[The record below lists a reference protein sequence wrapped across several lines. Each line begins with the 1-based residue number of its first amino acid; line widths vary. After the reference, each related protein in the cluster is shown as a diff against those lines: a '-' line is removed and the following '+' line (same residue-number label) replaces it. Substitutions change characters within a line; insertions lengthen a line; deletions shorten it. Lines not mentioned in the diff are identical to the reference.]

1 MGAIQKQLEGMVQS
15 AMGGVIGLTAKNA
28 VKAQTESAQATKEL
42 QASVEAQQQFER
54 DLKEMELPLRE
65 QELQMGELNNEQAIL
80 NIKQEK
86 NAKKLAD
93 TKQAIRNLTANKEAA
108 EADLAE
114 IDDAGPGYYQ
124 WTDPETGERL
134 PMEVA
139 DTWYKQDRQ
148 RISQQIADFEK
159 KIAEYDKA
167 LNKAQKKE
175 QKLTKAS
182 ENWNAEYMSHSL
194 KYNKLQQEVSK
205 QQRLRIREWIES
217 RKNKGGN
224 K

>member
-15 AMGGVIGLTAKNA
+15 AMGGVIGLTAKGA
-28 VKAQTESAQATKEL
+28 VKAQQESAQATKEL

-65 QELQMGELNNEQAIL
+65 QELKMGELNNEQAIL
-80 NIKQEK
+80 GIKQSK
-86 NAKKLAD
+86 NAEKLAD
-93 TKQAIRNLTANKEAA
+93 TKQAIKNLTSEKELA
-108 EADLAE
+108 EQDLAE
-114 IDDAGPGYYQ
+114 INDAGPGLYH
-124 WTDPETGERL
+124 WTDPNTGEEI
-134 PMEVA
+134 PWEVA
-139 DTWYKQDRQ
+139 DTWYKQDKQ
-148 RISQQIADFEK
+148 RLGEKIADIEK
-159 KIAEYDKA
+159 KLVGYDKA
-167 LNKAQKKE
+167 LSKAQKKE

-182 ENWNAEYMSHSL
+182 EKWNAEYMAHSL

>member
-15 AMGGVIGLTAKNA
+15 AMGGAIGLAAKSA
-28 VKAQTESAQATKEL
+28 VKAQEESAQATKEL
-42 QASVEAQQQFER
+42 QSSVEAQQQFER

-80 NIKQEK
+80 GIKQEK

-93 TKQAIRNLTANKEAA
+93 TKQAISNLTSEKEVAQS
-108 EADLAE
+108 DLAE
-114 IDDAGPGYYQ
+114 LNDAGPAYYQ
-124 WTDPETGERL
+124 WTDPETGEKL

-148 RISQQIADFEK
+148 RLGEKIADIEK
-159 KIAEYDKA
+159 KLAGYDKA
-167 LNKAQKKE
+167 LSKAQKQE

-182 ENWNAEYMSHSL
+182 EKWNAEYMAHSL
-194 KYNKLQQEVSK
+194 KYNKLQQEISK
-205 QQRLRIREWIES
+205 QQRLRIQDWINS